1 MMFILVMGFEVL
13 IVIEVFVATLTVV
26 VMWALHIVLR

>member
-1 MMFILVMGFEVL
+1 MMFILVMGFEVV
-13 IVIEVFVATLTVV
+13 IVIKVFIATLTIV